1 MMTRNLLPVLACLA
15 IGACASTGGEKSIPV
30 AGAIVCEDPR
40 PEVCTMDYRPVCGT
54 LKDGSIKTYPNG
66 CGACADINVTSWVEN
81 ACPE

>member
-15 IGACASTGGEKSIPV
+15 IGACA
-30 AGAIVCEDPR
+30 
-40 PEVCTMDYRPVCGT
+40 